1 MRQVKAISASK
12 NDGIAYT
19 YRTSQF
25 KDLVFTSG
33 DSYMFQYDNGEL
45 VAMKASRNGT
55 TLYSGKVKHNQPI
68 PEIGKPVTHNVIN
81 VYKQLKTAL
90 K

>member
-1 MRQVKAISASK
+1 MRKVRAICASK
-12 NDGIAYT
+12 NDVPAYT

-33 DSYMFQYDNGEL
+33 DSYMFQYDNGEI
-45 VAMKASRNGT
+45 VTMKASRNGT

-68 PEIGKPVTHNVIN
+68 PELSLIHI
-81 VYKQLKTAL
+81 
-90 K
+90 